1 MAKAYKLTSPKK
13 QKAVARLLKGE
24 PRAHEAQVAY
34 FPSEQARVIQ
44 FMGMPERKRTS
55 SEDDIF
61 FIDLIRKG
69 LPKKVL
75 DHLLA
80 KMDISEDEMA
90 AILHVSKRT
99 LQRRTT
105 QESLNEE
112 QSERLIELAKLYSK
126 GEEVLGTLENF
137 KSWMKTSLLA
147 LGNKRPKDFL
157 DTSIGIGILL
167 DVLGRIEQGVFS

>member
-24 PRAHEAQVAY
+24 PRAHEAHVAY
-34 FPSEQARVIQ
+34 FPSEKARVIQ

-137 KSWMKTSLLA
+137 KSWMNTSLLA